1 MLKIMLLFFMLLNLY
16 SKDLIDLY
24 RTSGIKSVEKE
35 ILKNLKDKDFWEKYL
50 SEKYVD
56 LGYYESKKYVIVTQ
70 KELGELSLYKVDKNS
85 YDLMLRDKVI
95 TGENEGDKIIE
106 GDKKTP
112 EGVYELLSKKDRL
125 DQFYGPFA
133 LVTSYP
139 NTYDKT
145 LKKTGHGIWI
155 HGMPLNG
162 DREKY
167 TQGCIALD
175 NPQLKQLDEKIK
187 LKDAVLITS
196 ASEFKVASKQDLALI
211 LSSIYK
217 WANAWKTSDF
227 NKYILYY
234 SKDFKRY
241 DGMEFGDFKRYKKRI
256 FSKNERKIINFSNI
270 NISPYPNSKNKTM
283 YRVIMDEYYKSPTV
297 RFEGKKELFVEII
310 ANQVKILAEG

>member
-1 MLKIMLLFFMLLNLY
+1 MLLNLY